1 MSALKVPDIKIS
13 IEPGHCAT
21 QLNASNLGV
30 HCTSTKVAHILPG
43 SIDSLSHNTM
53 NINEITEEQKEDILY
68 HFRAAVLA
76 RALQWD
82 HERAIEKMLGRE
94 INTDVQDWSINV
106 YGEARNLE
114 PADLTYITWDEIKE
128 ELQETP

>member
-1 MSALKVPDIKIS
+1 
-13 IEPGHCAT
+13 
-21 QLNASNLGV
+21 
-30 HCTSTKVAHILPG
+30 
-43 SIDSLSHNTM
+43 M
-53 NINEITEEQKEDILY
+53 NINEITEEQKEDILH

-82 HERAIEKMLGRE
+82 HERAIEEMLGRE